1 METGNYKV
9 SVIIPVYNC
18 EKYIAR
24 CIKSIKG
31 QTENNFE
38 VLVIN
43 DGSTDESEIEC
54 LKAIDGDPR
63 FKFHSKENTGV
74 SDTRNMAL
82 KLACGENILFID
94 ADDWIPDNYID
105 ELLKA
110 KFYAKADIV
119 CCGYLLASSV
129 GKKIGLKLQE
139 RLMSKEEALD
149 GLSPYYY
156 TSVWGKLFDRSVI
169 QGIRFRRDLFYSEDT
184 LFYTQALLR
193 TRTVYWSDKTM
204 YFYFVN
210 SEGAMSSKN
219 PERFYSD
226 FVARAEI
233 LNLYENNGLD
243 TKSAKYWLL
252 DSSLNVKKVFYQ
264 SGEFRDIRLE
274 SVNLAINT
282 YKWVFISN
290 IKQQLRALML
300 MNYFIFKVFEGIV
313 YIFKEDKECEN
324 LWKKKRLE

>member
-1 METGNYKV
+1 MKTGNCKV
-9 SVIIPVYNC
+9 SVIVPLYNC

-24 CIKSIKG
+24 CIKSIKD

-43 DGSTDESEIEC
+43 DGSKDESESEC

-82 KLACGENILFID
+82 KFACGENILFID
-94 ADDWIPDNYID
+94 ADDWIPTNYIE

-110 KFYAKADIV
+110 KCDVKADIV
-119 CCGYLLASSV
+119 CCGHLFTSNV
-129 GKKIGLKLQE
+129 GEKIGLKLQE

-169 QGIRFRRDLFYSEDT
+169 QGIQFRRDLYYSEDT
-184 LFYTQALLR
+184 LFYTQVLLR

-204 YFYFVN
+204 YFYFFN
-210 SEGAMSSKN
+210 SEGAMSRKN

-226 FVARAEI
+226 FVARLEI
-233 LNLYENNGLD
+233 LSLYENNGLD

-264 SGEFRDIRLE
+264 SGKFRDIKLE
-274 SVNLAINT
+274 FVNLNINT
-282 YKWVFISN
+282 YKWDFISN
-290 IKQQLRALML
+290 IKQQVRVLIL
-300 MNYFIFKVFEGIV
+300 MNYFIFKVFESIIS
-313 YIFKEDKECEN
+313 IFKDKE
-324 LWKKKRLE
+324 